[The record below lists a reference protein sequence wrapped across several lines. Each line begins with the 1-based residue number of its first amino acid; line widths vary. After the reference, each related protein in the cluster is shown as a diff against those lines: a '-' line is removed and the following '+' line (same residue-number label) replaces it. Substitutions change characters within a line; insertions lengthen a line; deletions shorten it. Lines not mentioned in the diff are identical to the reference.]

1 LGRRIHHFNQ
11 SVALKLALLQR
22 ISVAVTAVL
31 CLTLLPLTNSA
42 AAVPEKFS
50 FTGSGY
56 GHGVGM
62 SQIGARAKALAGE
75 SATAIL
81 NYYYSGTKVETATD
95 SQILRINIGHLL
107 KSAKVRSDSSGAKLQ
122 LFSGVLGE
130 TQTASEV
137 LTLPSKTTLN
147 VDLSTSYLSIS
158 TTRGTKNTQITTGK
172 SFTLRWSGTR
182 YMDGAPTLVSVTTNA
197 IANKYRYGQIQFRII
212 KDKLLGNRLE
222 IINSVRL
229 QDEYLWGIGEV
240 PSSWPVAA
248 LQAQAIASRTYALAK
263 AVGIR
268 SACDCHLYG
277 SISDQS
283 FVGFS
288 KESEAIYG
296 KFWKSAV
303 ESTTGQIITYD
314 GAPITAYFT
323 SSTGGVTETSE
334 HAWGTATPYTQS
346 VSDTASADIT
356 LNPKFASWSREIAQS
371 VIATTFLLPD
381 VVSLQVL
388 SLNPAGTVDLI
399 QATSSKGVTATLTG
413 ETFRSRSKLPSAW
426 FSIVVN

>member
-1 LGRRIHHFNQ
+1 MAIF
-11 SVALKLALLQR
+11 KR
-22 ISVAVTAVL
+22 ISVALTAVL
-31 CLTLLPLTNSA
+31 CLTFIPLTNSSA
-42 AAVPEKFS
+42 AIPENFS

-107 KSAKVRSDSSGAKLQ
+107 KSTKVRSDSTGAKLQ
-122 LFSGVLGE
+122 LFAGALSE
-130 TQTASEV
+130 TQTAEAL

-147 VDLSTSYLSIS
+147 IDLASNHLNVS
-158 TTRGTKNTQITTGK
+158 TTRGSKTTQITNGK
-172 SFTLRWSGTR
+172 IFTLRWSGTR
-182 YMDGAPTLVSVTTNA
+182 YMEGTPTVVSVTTNA
-197 IANKYRYGQIQFRII
+197 VVNKYRYGQIQFRVI
-212 KDKLLGNRLE
+212 KDKLLGNRLA

-240 PSSWPVAA
+240 PSSWPFAA

-263 AVGIR
+263 SLRIR
-268 SACDCHLYG
+268 TACNCHLYG

-296 KFWKSAV
+296 QFWKSAV
-303 ESTTGQIITYD
+303 DSTVGQIITYD
-314 GAPITAYFT
+314 GLPITAYFT
-323 SSTGGVTETSE
+323 SSTGGATETSE
-334 HAWGTATPYTQS
+334 HAWGTATPYTLS
-346 VSDTASADIT
+346 VSDTASADIK
-356 LNPKFASWSREIAQS
+356 LNPNFATWSRQVNQS
-371 VIATTFLLPD
+371 VIASAFLLPD

-388 SLNPAGTVDLI
+388 SLNPVGTVDQI
-399 QATSSKGVTATLTG
+399 QATSSTGATAILTG

-426 FSIVVN
+426 FSIVVL

>member
-1 LGRRIHHFNQ
+1 MSLY
-11 SVALKLALLQR
+11 KR
-22 ISVAVTAVL
+22 ISIALSAAL

-42 AAVPEKFS
+42 AATPEKFS

-95 SQILRINIGHLL
+95 SKILRINIGHLL
-107 KSAKVRSDSSGAKLQ
+107 KSTKVRSDSNGAKLQ
-122 LFSGVLGE
+122 LFAGALSESKTADVLLE
-130 TQTASEV
+130 I
-137 LTLPSKTTLN
+137 PSKTTLN
-147 VDLSTSYLSIS
+147 VEISGSQLNIS
-158 TTRGTKNTQITTGK
+158 TTRGTNTTPITNGT

-182 YMDGAPTLVSVTTNA
+182 HMDGAPTVISVTANSA
-197 IANKYRYGQIQFRII
+197 VNKYRYGQIQFKVI
-212 KDKLLGNRLE
+212 KDKSLGNRLS

-240 PSSWPVAA
+240 PSSWPLAA

-263 AVGIR
+263 SLKIR
-268 SACDCHLYG
+268 TACSCHLYG

-296 KFWKSAV
+296 QFWKSAV
-303 ESTTGQIITYD
+303 DSTVGQIITYD
-314 GAPITAYFT
+314 GLPITAYFT
-323 SSTGGVTETSE
+323 SSTGGATETSE
-334 HAWGTATPYTQS
+334 HAWGTATPYTLS
-346 VSDTASADIT
+346 VSDTASADIK
-356 LNPKFASWSREIAQS
+356 LNPRFATWSRQISQS
-371 VIATTFLLPD
+371 VIASAFLLPD
-381 VVSLQVL
+381 VVSLEVL
-388 SLNPAGTVDLI
+388 SLNPVGTVDQI
-399 QATSSKGVTATLTG
+399 KATSSTGTTAILTG

-426 FSIVVN
+426 FSIVVS

>member
-1 LGRRIHHFNQ
+1 MVL
-11 SVALKLALLQR
+11 
-22 ISVAVTAVL
+22 TAVL
-31 CLTLLPLTNSA
+31 CLTYLPLSNSSA
-42 AAVPEKFS
+42 AIPENFS

-107 KSAKVRSDSSGAKLQ
+107 KSTKVRSDSTGAKLQ
-122 LFSGVLGE
+122 LFSGALSE
-130 TQTASEV
+130 TQTAEALLS
-137 LTLPSKTTLN
+137 LPSKTTLN
-147 VDLSTSYLSIS
+147 IDLSSSHLNVS
-158 TTRGTKNTQITTGK
+158 TTRGSKTTQVTNGK
-172 SFTLRWSGTR
+172 IFTLRWSGTR
-182 YMDGAPTLVSVTTNA
+182 YLEGTPTVVSVTTNA
-197 IANKYRYGQIQFRII
+197 VVNKYRYGQIQFRVI
-212 KDKLLGNRLE
+212 KDKLLGNRLA

-240 PSSWPVAA
+240 PSSWPFAA

-263 AVGIR
+263 SLRIR
-268 SACDCHLYG
+268 TACNCHLYG

-296 KFWKSAV
+296 QFWKSAV
-303 ESTTGQIITYD
+303 DSTVGQIITFN
-314 GAPITAYFT
+314 GLPITAYFT
-323 SSTGGVTETSE
+323 SSTGGATETSE
-334 HAWGTATPYTQS
+334 HAWGTATPYTLS
-346 VSDTASADIT
+346 VSDTASADIK
-356 LNPKFASWSREIAQS
+356 LNPKFATWSRQIKQS
-371 VIATTFLLPD
+371 VIASAFLLPD

-388 SLNPAGTVDLI
+388 SLNPVGTVDQI
-399 QATSSKGVTATLTG
+399 QATSSTGATAILTG

-426 FSIVVN
+426 FSIVVL

>member
-1 LGRRIHHFNQ
+1 M
-11 SVALKLALLQR
+11 ALYKR
-22 ISVAVTAVL
+22 ISIAISAVL

-42 AAVPEKFS
+42 AATPEKFS

-95 SQILRINIGHLL
+95 SKILRINIGHLL
-107 KSAKVRSDSSGAKLQ
+107 TSTKVRSDSNGAKLQ
-122 LFSGVLGE
+122 LFAGTLSESKTADVL
-130 TQTASEV
+130 
-137 LTLPSKTTLN
+137 LDIPSKTTLN
-147 VDLSTSYLSIS
+147 VELSGNQLNVS
-158 TTRGTKNTQITTGK
+158 TTRGANTTPIANGT

-182 YMDGAPTLVSVTTNA
+182 HMEGSPTVISVTTNSVV
-197 IANKYRYGQIQFRII
+197 NRYRYGQIQFRVI
-212 KDKLLGNRLE
+212 KDKLLGNRLS

-240 PSSWPVAA
+240 PSSWPFAA

-263 AVGIR
+263 SLKIR
-268 SACDCHLYG
+268 AACSCHLYG

-288 KESEAIYG
+288 KESEALYG
-296 KFWKSAV
+296 QFWKSAV
-303 ESTTGQIITYD
+303 DSTVGQIITYD
-314 GAPITAYFT
+314 GLPITAYFT
-323 SSTGGVTETSE
+323 SSTGGATETSE
-334 HAWGTATPYTQS
+334 HAWGTATPYTLS
-346 VSDTASADIT
+346 VSDTASADIK
-356 LNPKFASWSREIAQS
+356 LNPRFATWSRQINQS
-371 VIATTFLLPD
+371 VIASAFLLPD
-381 VVSLQVL
+381 VISLEVL
-388 SLNPAGTVDLI
+388 SLNPVGTVNQI
-399 QATSSKGVTATLTG
+399 KATSSTGATAVLTG

-426 FSIVVN
+426 FSIVVS

>member
-1 LGRRIHHFNQ
+1 MAIYQRL
-11 SVALKLALLQR
+11 SVAL
-22 ISVAVTAVL
+22 TAVL

-42 AAVPEKFS
+42 AAAPEKFS

-75 SATAIL
+75 SATSIL
-81 NYYYSGTKVETATD
+81 TYYYSGTQVETATD
-95 SQILRINIGHLL
+95 TQILRINIGHLL
-107 KSAKVRSDSSGAKLQ
+107 KSAKVRSESSGAKLQ
-122 LFSGVLGE
+122 LFSGILSEGK
-130 TQTASEV
+130 TASEL

-147 VDLSTSYLSIS
+147 IDLSDSDLNIS
-158 TTRGTKNTQITTGK
+158 TTRGSKTTQITTGK

-182 YMDGAPTLVSVTTNA
+182 YMEGAPTVLSITTNA
-197 IANKYRYGQIQFRII
+197 IVNKYRYGQIQFRII

-222 IINSVRL
+222 VINSVRL

-240 PSSWPVAA
+240 PSSWPAAA

-263 AVGIR
+263 ANRIR
-268 SACDCHLYG
+268 NACNCHLYG

-288 KESEAIYG
+288 KESEEFYG

-314 GAPITAYFT
+314 GLPITAYFT

-334 HAWGTATPYTQS
+334 HAWGTATPFTQS
-346 VSDTASADIT
+346 VPDSASAEIA
-356 LNPKFASWSREIAQS
+356 LNPRFATWSRQITQS
-371 VIATTFLLPD
+371 VIAAAFLLPD
-381 VVSLQVL
+381 VLSLQVL

-426 FSIVVN
+426 FSLVAG

>member
-1 LGRRIHHFNQ
+1 
-11 SVALKLALLQR
+11 
-22 ISVAVTAVL
+22 
-31 CLTLLPLTNSA
+31 LLPLTNSA

>member
-1 LGRRIHHFNQ
+1 MSLY
-11 SVALKLALLQR
+11 KR
-22 ISVAVTAVL
+22 ISIALSAVL

-42 AAVPEKFS
+42 AAMPEKFS

-95 SQILRINIGHLL
+95 SKILRINIGHLL
-107 KSAKVRSDSSGAKLQ
+107 KSTKVRSDSNGAKLQ
-122 LFSGVLGE
+122 LFAGALSESKTADVL
-130 TQTASEV
+130 
-137 LTLPSKTTLN
+137 LDIPSKTTLN
-147 VDLSTSYLSIS
+147 VEISGSQLNIS
-158 TTRGTKNTQITTGK
+158 TTQGANTTPITNGT

-182 YMDGAPTLVSVTTNA
+182 HMEGAPTVISVT
-197 IANKYRYGQIQFRII
+197 ANSTVNRYRYGQIQFKVI
-212 KDKLLGNRLE
+212 KDKLLGNRLSV
-222 IINSVRL
+222 INSVRL

-240 PSSWPVAA
+240 PSSWPAAA

-263 AVGIR
+263 SLKIR
-268 SACDCHLYG
+268 SACSCHLYG

-288 KESEAIYG
+288 KESEAFYG
-296 KFWKSAV
+296 QFWKSAV
-303 ESTTGQIITYD
+303 DSTVGQIITYD
-314 GAPITAYFT
+314 GLPIIAYFT

-334 HAWGTATPYTQS
+334 HAWGTATPFTQS
-346 VSDTASADIT
+346 VPDSASADIA
-356 LNPKFASWSREIAQS
+356 LNPRFATWSRQITQS
-371 VIATTFLLPD
+371 VIAAAFLLPD
-381 VVSLQVL
+381 VLSLQVL

-426 FSIVVN
+426 FSLVAD

>member
-1 LGRRIHHFNQ
+1 MSLY
-11 SVALKLALLQR
+11 KR
-22 ISVAVTAVL
+22 ISIALSAAL

-42 AAVPEKFS
+42 AATPEKFS

-95 SQILRINIGHLL
+95 SKILRINIGHLL
-107 KSAKVRSDSSGAKLQ
+107 KSTKVRSDSNGAKLQ
-122 LFSGVLGE
+122 LFAGALSESKTADVL
-130 TQTASEV
+130 
-137 LTLPSKTTLN
+137 LDIPSKTTLN
-147 VDLSTSYLSIS
+147 VEISGSQLNIS
-158 TTRGTKNTQITTGK
+158 TTQGANITPITKGT

-182 YMDGAPTLVSVTTNA
+182 HMDGAPTVISVTANSA
-197 IANKYRYGQIQFRII
+197 VNKYRYGQIQFKVI
-212 KDKLLGNRLE
+212 KDKLLGNRLS

-240 PSSWPVAA
+240 PSSWPLAA

-263 AVGIR
+263 SLKILT
-268 SACDCHLYG
+268 ACSCHLYG

-296 KFWKSAV
+296 QFWKSAV
-303 ESTTGQIITYD
+303 DSTVGQIITYD
-314 GAPITAYFT
+314 GLPITAYFT
-323 SSTGGVTETSE
+323 SSTGGATETSE
-334 HAWGTATPYTQS
+334 HAWGTATPYTLS
-346 VSDTASADIT
+346 VSDTASADIK
-356 LNPKFASWSREIAQS
+356 LNPRFATWSRQISQS
-371 VIATTFLLPD
+371 VIASAFLLPD
-381 VVSLQVL
+381 VVSLEVL
-388 SLNPAGTVDLI
+388 SLNPVGTVDQI
-399 QATSSKGVTATLTG
+399 KATSSTGTTAILTG

-426 FSIVVN
+426 FSIVVS

>member
-1 LGRRIHHFNQ
+1 M
-11 SVALKLALLQR
+11 ALYKR
-22 ISVAVTAVL
+22 ISIAISAVL

-42 AAVPEKFS
+42 ALVPPSFS

-95 SQILRINIGHLL
+95 SKILRINIGHLL
-107 KSAKVRSDSSGAKLQ
+107 TSTKVRSDSTGAKLQ
-122 LFSGVLGE
+122 LFAGTLSESKTADVLLDI
-130 TQTASEV
+130 S
-137 LTLPSKTTLN
+137 SKTTLN
-147 VDLSTSYLSIS
+147 VEISGSQLNVS
-158 TTRGTKNTQITTGK
+158 TTRGANTTPIANGT

-182 YMDGAPTLVSVTTNA
+182 HMEGAPTVVSVTTNSA
-197 IANKYRYGQIQFRII
+197 VNRYRYGQIQFRVI
-212 KDKLLGNRLE
+212 KDKLLGNRLS

-240 PSSWPVAA
+240 PSSWPLAA

-263 AVGIR
+263 SFKIR
-268 SACDCHLYG
+268 STCSCHLYG

-288 KESEAIYG
+288 KESEPLYG
-296 KFWKSAV
+296 QFWKSAV
-303 ESTTGQIITYD
+303 DSTVGQIVTYD
-314 GAPITAYFT
+314 GLPITAYFT
-323 SSTGGVTETSE
+323 SSTGGATETSE
-334 HAWGTATPYTQS
+334 HAWGTATPYTLS
-346 VSDTASADIT
+346 VSDTASADVK
-356 LNPKFASWSREIAQS
+356 LNPRFATWSRQINQS
-371 VIATTFLLPD
+371 VIASAFLLPD
-381 VVSLQVL
+381 VISLEVL
-388 SLNPAGTVDLI
+388 SLNPVGTVDQI
-399 QATSSKGVTATLTG
+399 KATSSTGATAVLTG

-426 FSIVVN
+426 FSIVVS